1 MGGKSSLI
9 NGDITK
15 AIFNDRYACDNILG
29 KYKYGRNNSVILKA
43 AIKDYDKL
51 SEEEQ
56 NKLILDKFSYVRREV
71 VYSDEGFI
79 EAIRNENLKLVQYE
93 YLRKMPGYSD
103 YTIELMVKYD
113 VIKMINKPDWTME
126 DVTEIFTTK
135 KDEVMKR
142 IMLYTGETK
151 TDDKD
156 SDKRSKKIFKRLY
169 DEKSN
174 ECTVNF
180 INEFLAL
187 DSDKQVYDCR
197 VFFNEKPIVIYQSEI
212 DAIKQISKKY
222 RTNEK
227 DGRRIVRLVCLLLAW
242 EKAFQNQYY
251 NHRFNGYAV
260 FKMDNLLAYNPIV
273 ENENGRSDSVAMTK
287 DRMKLVEDGYI
298 ELLLPEVPAPRDVDP
313 EFYYRLSFFVDENN
327 ADNEEVA
334 LTITDF
340 ENLWEQIFVA
350 AFKQFDVLET
360 PKEKDIKQGEIKE
373 YNKKSK
379 TGKVYVPDK
388 DKTYT
393 FSGFGTYKAGDTVS
407 VFIDGKKNT
416 IKVFKNNKDGT
427 MKSERVYV
435 TYKAVKR
442 CSTCGKIF
450 YAKQMGN
457 GTGNCD
463 VCNRR

>member
-29 KYKYGRNNSVILKA
+29 KYKYGRDNSVILKA

-71 VYSDEGFI
+71 VYSDEEFI

-126 DVTEIFTTK
+126 DVTKIFTTK

-142 IMLYTGETK
+142 IMLYAGETK

-174 ECTVNF
+174 ECTLNF
-180 INEFLAL
+180 INEFLDL
-187 DSDKQVYDCR
+187 NSDKQVYDCR
-197 VFFNEKPIVIYQSEI
+197 VFFNDKPIVIYQSEI

-251 NHRFNGYAV
+251 NHRFNGYAK
-260 FKMDNLLAYNPIV
+260 FIMDNLLLYNPIV
-273 ENENGRSDSVAMTK
+273 ENENGRSDSVAMIK
-287 DRMKLVEDGYI
+287 DRMKLV
-298 ELLLPEVPAPRDVDP
+298 
-313 EFYYRLSFFVDENN
+313 
-327 ADNEEVA
+327 
-334 LTITDF
+334 
-340 ENLWEQIFVA
+340 
-350 AFKQFDVLET
+350 
-360 PKEKDIKQGEIKE
+360 
-373 YNKKSK
+373 
-379 TGKVYVPDK
+379 
-388 DKTYT
+388 
-393 FSGFGTYKAGDTVS
+393 
-407 VFIDGKKNT
+407 
-416 IKVFKNNKDGT
+416 
-427 MKSERVYV
+427 
-435 TYKAVKR
+435 
-442 CSTCGKIF
+442 
-450 YAKQMGN
+450 
-457 GTGNCD
+457 
-463 VCNRR
+463 